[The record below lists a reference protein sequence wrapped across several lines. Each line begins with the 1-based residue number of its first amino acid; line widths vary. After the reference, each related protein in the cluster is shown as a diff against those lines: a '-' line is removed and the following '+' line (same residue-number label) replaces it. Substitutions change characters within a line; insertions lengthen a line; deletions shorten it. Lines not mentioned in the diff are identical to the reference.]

1 MPETNIF
8 TPSPE
13 PEVHHEFRPKRPLIM
28 GIVNVTPD
36 SFSDG
41 GAFVDPLMAIDHGRR
56 LVDQGADL
64 LDVGGEST
72 RPGSLPVTASEQW
85 SRIGRVVTELAR
97 QRVPVSVDTRS
108 AEVALRALE
117 AGAQILNDVS
127 AGQFDAKLLPTVA
140 RHQATVVLMHMRGEP
155 RSMQTHPHY
164 EDCAQEVYDF
174 LVSRA
179 EAAVS
184 AGVNAGSIWIDP
196 GIGFGKSTDHN
207 LELIRNLDRL
217 VETGMPVLL
226 GTSRKSFI
234 DHVAP
239 ACVRERLAGSL
250 ASLVPAV
257 AAGVHAVRV
266 HDVAA
271 TYQFLELLARLR

>member
-1 MPETNIF
+1 MPETEIL
-8 TPSPE
+8 TPAPDL
-13 PEVHHEFRPKRPLIM
+13 EVHHGIRPKRPLIM

-41 GAFVDPLMAIDHGRR
+41 GAHFDPVAAIDFGKE
-56 LVDQGADL
+56 LLDQGADL

-97 QRVPVSVDTRS
+97 QHAPVSVDTRS
-108 AEVALRALE
+108 AEVAERALQ
-117 AGAQILNDVS
+117 AGAQIINDVS
-127 AGQFDAKLLPTVA
+127 AGLSDAKLLRTVA
-140 RHQATVVLMHMRGEP
+140 QYQATVVLMHMQGEP
-155 RSMQTHPHY
+155 RSMQTDPQY
-164 EDCAQEVYDF
+164 EDCTQEVHDY

-184 AGVNAGSIWIDP
+184 AGVTKGRVWIDP

-207 LELIRNLDRL
+207 LELVRNLNSL
-217 VETGMPVLL
+217 VETGMPVLV

-266 HDVAA
+266 HDVSA
-271 TYQFLELLARLR
+271 THQFLELMARLR

>member
-1 MPETNIF
+1 MPETEIL
-8 TPSPE
+8 TPAPDLDA
-13 PEVHHEFRPKRPLIM
+13 HHEPRPKRPLII

-41 GAFVDPLMAIDHGRR
+41 GSFALPVAAIDHGKS
-56 LVDQGADL
+56 LLDQGADL

-97 QRVPVSVDTRS
+97 QRVPISVDTRS
-108 AEVALRALE
+108 AEVAERALE
-117 AGAQILNDVS
+117 AGAQVINDVS
-127 AGQFDAKLLPTVA
+127 AGLSDQKLLSTVA
-140 RHQATVVLMHMRGEP
+140 RYHATVILMHMQGEP
-155 RSMQTHPHY
+155 RSMQTDPHY
-164 EDCAQEVYDF
+164 EDCTQEVHDF

-179 EAAVS
+179 QAAVS
-184 AGVNAGSIWIDP
+184 AGVTEGRVWIDP
-196 GIGFGKSTDHN
+196 GIGFGKNTNHN
-207 LELIRNLDRL
+207 LELVRNLDSL
-217 VETGMPVLL
+217 VETGMPVLV

-257 AAGVHAVRV
+257 AVGVHAVRV

-271 TYQFLELLARLR
+271 TYQFLELLTRLS